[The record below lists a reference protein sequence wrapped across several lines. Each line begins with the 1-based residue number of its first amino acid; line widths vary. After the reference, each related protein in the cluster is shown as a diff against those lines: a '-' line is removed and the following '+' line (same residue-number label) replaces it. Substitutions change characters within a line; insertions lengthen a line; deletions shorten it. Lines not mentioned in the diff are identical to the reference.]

1 MPEPNPL
8 AEYTNLQ
15 LLTEIARRLEPPP
28 PELLE
33 ILPLAALEA
42 EVERRLGRQ
51 ALREQQCLEP
61 SRPYGTIQTPPP
73 GEAGYPAPENENRA
87 LPDTPTPA
95 PPPPEQQE

>member
-15 LLTEIARRLEPPP
+15 LLAEIARRLEPPP
-28 PELLE
+28 PELVE
-33 ILPLAALEA
+33 IMPLAALEA

-51 ALREQQCLEP
+51 ALGEQQCLEP

-73 GEAGYPAPENENRA
+73 GEETQPAPEKDNRA
-87 LPDTPTPA
+87 LPDTPSPA
-95 PPPPEQQE
+95 PPPEQQE

>member
-15 LLTEIARRLEPPP
+15 LLTEIAQRLETPP

-33 ILPLAALEA
+33 IMPLATLEA
-42 EVERRLGRQ
+42 EVERRLGNQ
-51 ALREQQCLEP
+51 ALWEQQCLEP
-61 SRPYGTIQTPPP
+61 SRPYGTTQTPPP
-73 GEAGYPAPENENRA
+73 GTETPPVPENENRP
-87 LPDTPTPA
+87 LPDTAQPE